1 MGYQLLTR
9 IRLTIGCF
17 VLTLALVA
25 GLFIGHHLSAVGFA
39 ISVLVLAA
47 AAGVILTRF
56 FQRVRDLPE
65 ELDPFHPRDRYALRR
80 QLRRTKIMVAA
91 LISCL
96 FLGIWET
103 RRGLIYPTLAGI
115 AINLFFITVF
125 VRSLRRG
132 QAKLKQLEDRRTT

>member
-1 MGYQLLTR
+1 MR
-9 IRLTIGCF
+9 IRMTIGCF

-39 ISVLVLAA
+39 ISVLVLAV
-47 AAGVILTRF
+47 AAGIVLTRF

-65 ELDPFHPRDRYALRR
+65 ELDPFYPPDGNALRR
-80 QLRRTKIMVAA
+80 QLRRTRIMVAI

-103 RRGLIYPTLAGI
+103 RGGPISPTLAGI
-115 AINLFFITVF
+115 AVNL
-125 VRSLRRG
+125 
-132 QAKLKQLEDRRTT
+132 